1 MFRFLG
7 YLARLLIWEL
17 KKKRGKRTRVRKDS
31 KRKKKKKENEGKK
44 NGNAKNNFRI
54 GMPFLNITLATF
66 LPVCLTNSVRAA
78 PRKIN
83 NSPPSFPLPSLEHRW
98 KDIFG
103 YFYTTQSRR
112 WLSENVIFG
121 FNFEF
126 SWRNKERRRREV
138 GKGRH
143 SSPSSSAVG
152 LHNKA
157 RTRSGRICWNTR
169 DFI

>member
-121 FNFEF
+121 FNWIFLVKQG
-126 SWRNKERRRREV
+126 KEE
-138 GKGRH
+138 GGGWEKAPFP
-143 SSPSSSAVG
+143 SPSSSAVG